1 LLLLKKVKLITTM
14 TLMKLQK
21 VLFAVAVIAIAGCG
35 SVKESNSLFND
46 ADAMFA
52 KMMIPHHE
60 QAIVLAEIAENPTS
74 GASPEVTSLAAQI
87 KSAQG
92 PEVEL
97 MKSFLTQWDEPVV
110 DPGSM
115 DHGSM
120 DHGSKMKGMLSVE
133 ELAKLSTLSGKVFD
147 KEWMLAMIAHHE
159 GAIEMA
165 RTVEQSG
172 KNLEVQALAKTIISD
187 QQVEIDQMKSMLANL

>member
-1 LLLLKKVKLITTM
+1 
-14 TLMKLQK
+14 MKLQK
-21 VLFAVAVIAIAGCG
+21 VLLAVIAATTAVAIGGC
-35 SVKESNSLFND
+35 SSTKESNALFND
-46 ADAMFA
+46 ADAMFVQ
-52 KMMIPHHE
+52 MMIPHHE
-60 QAIVLAEIAENPTS
+60 QAIVLAEMAENSTS
-74 GASPEVTSLAAQI
+74 GTSPEVTSLAGQI

-97 MKSFLTQWDEPVV
+97 MKSFLTQWDVPVV
-110 DPGSM
+110 EPGSM

-172 KNLEVQALAKTIISD
+172 KNLEVQDLAKTIISS
-187 QQVEIDQMKSMLANL
+187 QQVEIDQMNSMLANL

>member
-1 LLLLKKVKLITTM
+1 
-14 TLMKLQK
+14 MKLQK
-21 VLFAVAVIAIAGCG
+21 FLFAVAVIAIAGCG
-35 SVKESNSLFND
+35 SAKESNSLFND

-52 KMMIPHHE
+52 QMMIPHHE
-60 QAIVLAEIAENPTS
+60 QAVVLAEIAENPTS
-74 GASPEVTSLAAQI
+74 GASPEV
-87 KSAQG
+87 
-92 PEVEL
+92 EL
-97 MKSFLTQWDEPVV
+97 MKSFLTQWDVPVV
-110 DPGSM
+110 GHESM

-133 ELAKLSTLSGKVFD
+133 ELAKLSSLSGKVFD

-172 KNLEVQALAKTIISD
+172 KNLEVQALAKTIISG
-187 QQVEIDQMKSMLANL
+187 QQVEIDQMNSMLANL

>member
-1 LLLLKKVKLITTM
+1 
-14 TLMKLQK
+14 MKLQK

-52 KMMIPHHE
+52 QMMIPHHE
-60 QAIVLAEIAENPTS
+60 QAIVLAEMAENSTS
-74 GASPEVTSLAAQI
+74 GAGPEVTLLAAQI

-110 DPGSM
+110 DPGSMDHGSM

>member
-1 LLLLKKVKLITTM
+1 
-14 TLMKLQK
+14 MKLQK

-52 KMMIPHHE
+52 QMMIPHHE

-97 MKSFLTQWDEPVV
+97 MKSFLTQWDVPVV
-110 DPGSM
+110 DPGSMDHGSM

-172 KNLEVQALAKTIISD
+172 KNLEVQALAKTIISG

>member
-1 LLLLKKVKLITTM
+1 M
-14 TLMKLQK
+14 SPMKLQK
-21 VLFAVAVIAIAGCG
+21 VLFAVIAATTAVAIGGC
-35 SVKESNSLFND
+35 SSTKESNSLFND

-52 KMMIPHHE
+52 QMMIPHHE
-60 QAIVLAEIAENPTS
+60 QAIVLAEMAENSTS
-74 GASPEVTSLAAQI
+74 GTSPEVISFAAQI
-87 KSAQG
+87 SSAQG

-97 MKSFLTQWDEPVV
+97 MKSFLTQWDVPVV
-110 DPGSM
+110 EPGSM

-165 RTVEQSG
+165 QTVEQSG
-172 KNLEVQALAKTIISD
+172 KNVEVQALAKTIISG
-187 QQVEIDQMKSMLANL
+187 QQVEIDQMNSMLANL

>member
-1 LLLLKKVKLITTM
+1 
-14 TLMKLQK
+14 
-21 VLFAVAVIAIAGCG
+21 LFAVAVIAIAGCG
-35 SVKESNSLFND
+35 SVKELNSLFND

-52 KMMIPHHE
+52 QMMIPHHE

>member
-1 LLLLKKVKLITTM
+1 
-14 TLMKLQK
+14 MKLQK
-21 VLFAVAVIAIAGCG
+21 VLFAVAVIAIAGC
-35 SVKESNSLFND
+35 SSAKESNSLFND

-52 KMMIPHHE
+52 QMMIPHHE

-92 PEVEL
+92 PEIKL
-97 MKSFLTQWDEPVV
+97 MNSFLTQWNEPVV
-110 DPGSM
+110 GHESM

-120 DHGSKMKGMLSVE
+120 DHGSKMKGMLSAE

-172 KNLEVQALAKTIISD
+172 KNLEVQVLAKTIISS

>member
-1 LLLLKKVKLITTM
+1 MNEI
-14 TLMKLQK
+14 
-21 VLFAVAVIAIAGCG
+21 
-35 SVKESNSLFND
+35 
-46 ADAMFA
+46 MFA
-52 KMMIPHHE
+52 QMMIPHHE

-110 DPGSM
+110 GHESM

-172 KNLEVQALAKTIISD
+172 KNLEVQALAKTIISG

>member
-1 LLLLKKVKLITTM
+1 
-14 TLMKLQK
+14 MKLQK
-21 VLFAVAVIAIAGCG
+21 FLFAVAVIAIAGCG
-35 SVKESNSLFND
+35 SAKESNSLFND

-52 KMMIPHHE
+52 QMMIPHHE
-60 QAIVLAEIAENPTS
+60 QAVVLAEMAENPTS
-74 GASPEVTSLAAQI
+74 GAGPEVISLAGQI

-97 MKSFLTQWDEPVV
+97 MKSFLTQWDVPVV
-110 DPGSM
+110 EPGSM
-115 DHGSM
+115 DHSSM
-120 DHGSKMKGMLSVE
+120 DHSSGNHGSKMKGMLSVE
-133 ELAKLSTLSGKVFD
+133 ELAKLSSLSGKVFD

-172 KNLEVQALAKTIISD
+172 KNLEVQALAKTIISG

>member
-1 LLLLKKVKLITTM
+1 
-14 TLMKLQK
+14 MKLQK

-35 SVKESNSLFND
+35 SVKESISLFND

-52 KMMIPHHE
+52 QMMIPHHE

>member
-1 LLLLKKVKLITTM
+1 M
-14 TLMKLQK
+14 RLMKLQK

-35 SVKESNSLFND
+35 SAKESNSLFND

-52 KMMIPHHE
+52 QMMIPHHE
-60 QAIVLAEIAENPTS
+60 QAIVLAEMAENPTS

-92 PEVEL
+92 PEIKL
-97 MKSFLTQWDEPVV
+97 MNSFLTQWNEPVV
-110 DPGSM
+110 GHESMDHGSM

>member
-1 LLLLKKVKLITTM
+1 LLKRFKLITTM
-14 TLMKLQK
+14 SLMKLQK

-35 SVKESNSLFND
+35 SAKESNSLFND

-52 KMMIPHHE
+52 QMMIPHHE

>member
-1 LLLLKKVKLITTM
+1 
-14 TLMKLQK
+14 
-21 VLFAVAVIAIAGCG
+21 
-35 SVKESNSLFND
+35 
-46 ADAMFA
+46 MFA
-52 KMMIPHHE
+52 QMMIPHHE

>member
-1 LLLLKKVKLITTM
+1 
-14 TLMKLQK
+14 MKLQK
-21 VLFAVAVIAIAGCG
+21 VLFAVIATAVAIGGC
-35 SVKESNSLFND
+35 SSTKELNALFND

-52 KMMIPHHE
+52 QMMIPHHE
-60 QAIVLAEIAENPTS
+60 QAIVLAEMAENSTS
-74 GASPEVTSLAAQI
+74 GASPEVTSLAGQI

-92 PEVEL
+92 SEVEL
-97 MKSFLTQWDEPVV
+97 MKSFLTQWDVPVV
-110 DPGSM
+110 EPGSM
-115 DHGSM
+115 DHSSM

-133 ELAKLSTLSGKVFD
+133 ELAKLSSLSGKVFD

-172 KNLEVQALAKTIISD
+172 KNLEVQDLAKTIISS
-187 QQVEIDQMKSMLANL
+187 QQVEIDQMNSMLANL

>member
-1 LLLLKKVKLITTM
+1 
-14 TLMKLQK
+14 MKLRK
-21 VLFAVAVIAIAGCG
+21 VLFAVAVSAIAGCG
-35 SVKESNSLFND
+35 SAKESNSLFND

-52 KMMIPHHE
+52 QMMIPHHE
-60 QAIVLAEIAENPTS
+60 QAIVLAEMAENSTS

-97 MKSFLTQWDEPVV
+97 MKSFLTQWDVPVV
-110 DPGSM
+110 DHESM

-172 KNLEVQALAKTIISD
+172 KNLEVQVLAKTIISS

>member
-1 LLLLKKVKLITTM
+1 
-14 TLMKLQK
+14 MKLQK
-21 VLFAVAVIAIAGCG
+21 VLFAVTVIAIAGCG

-52 KMMIPHHE
+52 QMMIPHHE

-97 MKSFLTQWDEPVV
+97 MKSFLTQWDVPVV

-172 KNLEVQALAKTIISD
+172 KNLEVQALAKTIISG

>member
-1 LLLLKKVKLITTM
+1 
-14 TLMKLQK
+14 
-21 VLFAVAVIAIAGCG
+21 
-35 SVKESNSLFND
+35 
-46 ADAMFA
+46 
-52 KMMIPHHE
+52 
-60 QAIVLAEIAENPTS
+60 
-74 GASPEVTSLAAQI
+74 
-87 KSAQG
+87 
-92 PEVEL
+92 
-97 MKSFLTQWDEPVV
+97 
-110 DPGSM
+110 M

-120 DHGSKMKGMLSVE
+120 DHGSKMKEMLSVE

-147 KEWMLAMIAHHE
+147 KEWMLAMIAHNE

>member
-1 LLLLKKVKLITTM
+1 
-14 TLMKLQK
+14 MKLQK
-21 VLFAVAVIAIAGCG
+21 VLLAVIAATTAVAIGGC
-35 SVKESNSLFND
+35 SSTKESNDLFND

-52 KMMIPHHE
+52 QMMIPHHE

-87 KSAQG
+87 SSAQG
-92 PEVEL
+92 SEIEL
-97 MKSFLTQWDEPVV
+97 MKSFLTQWDVPVV
-110 DPGSM
+110 EPGSM
-115 DHGSM
+115 DHSSM
-120 DHGSKMKGMLSVE
+120 DHSSGNHGSKMKGMLSVE

-165 RTVEQSG
+165 QTVEQSG
-172 KNLEVQALAKTIISD
+172 KNLEVQALAKTIISG

>member
-1 LLLLKKVKLITTM
+1 M
-14 TLMKLQK
+14 FWMKLQK
-21 VLFAVAVIAIAGCG
+21 VLLAVIAATTAVAIGGC
-35 SVKESNSLFND
+35 SSTKESNALFND
-46 ADAMFA
+46 TDAMFVQ
-52 KMMIPHHE
+52 MMIPHHE
-60 QAIVLAEIAENPTS
+60 QAIVLAEMAENSTS
-74 GASPEVTSLAAQI
+74 GASPEVISFAAQI

-97 MKSFLTQWDEPVV
+97 MKSFLTQWDVPVV
-110 DPGSM
+110 EPGSM

-133 ELAKLSTLSGKVFD
+133 ELAKLSSLSGKVFD

-172 KNLEVQALAKTIISD
+172 KNLEVQDLAKTIISS
-187 QQVEIDQMKSMLANL
+187 QQVEIDQMNSMLANL

>member
-1 LLLLKKVKLITTM
+1 
-14 TLMKLQK
+14 MKLQK
-21 VLFAVAVIAIAGCG
+21 VLLAVIAATTAVAIGGC
-35 SVKESNSLFND
+35 SSTKESNSLFND

-52 KMMIPHHE
+52 QMMIPHHE
-60 QAIVLAEIAENPTS
+60 QAIVLAEMAENSPS

-97 MKSFLTQWDEPVV
+97 MKSFLTQWDVPDV
-110 DPGSM
+110 DPGLM

-165 RTVEQSG
+165 QTVEQSG
-172 KNLEVQALAKTIISD
+172 KNLEVQALAKTIISG

>member
-1 LLLLKKVKLITTM
+1 M

-46 ADAMFA
+46 ADVMFA
-52 KMMIPHHE
+52 QMMIPHHE

-165 RTVEQSG
+165 QTVEQSG

>member
-1 LLLLKKVKLITTM
+1 
-14 TLMKLQK
+14 MKLQK

-52 KMMIPHHE
+52 QMMIPHHE

-92 PEVEL
+92 PEV
-97 MKSFLTQWDEPVV
+97 
-110 DPGSM
+110 
-115 DHGSM
+115 
-120 DHGSKMKGMLSVE
+120 
-133 ELAKLSTLSGKVFD
+133 
-147 KEWMLAMIAHHE
+147 
-159 GAIEMA
+159 
-165 RTVEQSG
+165 
-172 KNLEVQALAKTIISD
+172 QALAKTIISD

>member
-1 LLLLKKVKLITTM
+1 M
-14 TLMKLQK
+14 FWMKLQK
-21 VLFAVAVIAIAGCG
+21 VLLAVIATAVAIGGC
-35 SVKESNSLFND
+35 SSTKESNALFND
-46 ADAMFA
+46 ADAMFVQ
-52 KMMIPHHE
+52 MMIPHHE
-60 QAIVLAEIAENPTS
+60 QAIVLAEMAENSTS
-74 GASPEVTSLAAQI
+74 GTSPEVTSLAGQI

-97 MKSFLTQWDEPVV
+97 MKSFLTQWDVPVV
-110 DPGSM
+110 EPGSM

-165 RTVEQSG
+165 QTVEQSG
-172 KNLEVQALAKTIISD
+172 KNLELQTLAKAIISG

>member
-1 LLLLKKVKLITTM
+1 M
-14 TLMKLQK
+14 SLMKLRK

-35 SVKESNSLFND
+35 SAKESNSLFND
-46 ADAMFA
+46 ADVMFA
-52 KMMIPHHE
+52 QMMIPHHE

-110 DPGSM
+110 DPGSMDHGSM